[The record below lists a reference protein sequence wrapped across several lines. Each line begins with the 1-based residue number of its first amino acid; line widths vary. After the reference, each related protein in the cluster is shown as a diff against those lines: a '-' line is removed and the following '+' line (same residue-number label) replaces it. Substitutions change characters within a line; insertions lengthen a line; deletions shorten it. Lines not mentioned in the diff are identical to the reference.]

1 MSRAEKSIEQM
12 QIERRTLD
20 RQIRAAKR
28 AAAKAEKDRLLSAR
42 QAIGVWLAE
51 MAGADTVPDVEALQ
65 AALDTGQFRRFLRQ
79 ALTPESSTNSA
90 VGGGFDGSAQ

>member
-51 MAGADTVPDVEALQ
+51 MAGADTEIGRAHV
-65 AALDTGQFRRFLRQ
+65 
-79 ALTPESSTNSA
+79 
-90 VGGGFDGSAQ
+90 